1 MLISNASTSNGHK
14 MNIKTYSTAET
25 RFTELFQQ
33 LCERNLDL
41 DMSADNIVA
50 EIISRVAAE
59 GDAALFDYTQRFDGL
74 NLETTGIE
82 VQTAEINK
90 ACDSLQPEQLKNLEL
105 AIERVRIFHQRQ
117 LRQSWF
123 DDNEPGI
130 LLGQKITPLQRAGI
144 YVPGGKA
151 SYPSSVIM
159 NAIPAQVAGVDEIIM
174 VSPAPQGYNPAV
186 LAAARLCEVDRIF
199 RIGGAQAIAALAYGT
214 ESVPMVDKIVGPGN
228 IYVALAKRRVFGRV
242 GIDMVAGPSE
252 IMIVADDS
260 ANPVYVAA
268 DLLSQAEH
276 DELAVVA
283 LVTPSQN
290 LIDQVKLELEKQ
302 LSLLHRKEITERSL
316 NNQGALIK
324 TATLDEALALA
335 NRFAAEHLELAVADP
350 LLALSSIKNAGAI
363 FLGHSTPEAL
373 GDYIAGPNHV
383 LPTAGT
389 ARFSS
394 PLGVDD
400 FVKKSSVLSFS
411 KNALDNYG
419 EAVTGL
425 AEMEG
430 LQAHGRAVSLRL
442 KQQVNSK

>member
-1 MLISNASTSNGHK
+1 MD
-14 MNIKTYSTAET
+14 IKTYTTAET
-25 RFTELFQQ
+25 GFSGLFQQ

-41 DMSADNIVA
+41 DLSADNVVE
-50 EIISRVAAE
+50 EIINRVAQE

-74 NLETTGIE
+74 NLESAGIE
-82 VQTAEINK
+82 VEAAEIDH
-90 ACDSLQPEQLKNLEL
+90 ACAALTPEQLKNLEL
-105 AIERVRIFHQRQ
+105 AVERVRTFHQRQ
-117 LRQSWF
+117 LKQSWF
-123 DDNEPGI
+123 DDHEPGI
-130 LLGQKITPLQRAGI
+130 LLGQKVTPLQRAGI

-159 NAIPAQVAGVDEIIM
+159 NAIPAQVAGVEEIIM
-174 VSPAPQGYNPAV
+174 VSPAAQGYNPAV
-186 LAAARLCEVDRIF
+186 LAAARLCGVDRIF
-199 RIGGAQAIAALAYGT
+199 RIGGAQAVAALAYGT

-252 IMIVADDS
+252 IMIVADQS
-260 ANPVYVAA
+260 ANPVFIAA

-283 LVTPSQN
+283 LVTPSQD
-290 LIDQVKLELEKQ
+290 LVDQVKLELEKQ
-302 LSLLHRKEITERSL
+302 LTKLNRKEIAESSL
-316 NNQGALIK
+316 DNQGALI
-324 TATLDEALALA
+324 TTSSLDEALALA

-350 LLALSSIKNAGAI
+350 LLALSLIKNAGAI

-373 GDYIAGPNHV
+373 GDYLAGPNHV

-400 FVKKSSVLSFS
+400 FLKKSSVLSFS
-411 KNALDNYG
+411 RAALKNYG
-419 EAVTGL
+419 ESVMAL

-430 LQAHGRAVSLRL
+430 LDAHGRAVSLRL
-442 KQQVNSK
+442 ADKGE

>member
-1 MLISNASTSNGHK
+1 MD
-14 MNIKTYSTAET
+14 IKTYTTAET
-25 RFTELFQQ
+25 GFSGLFQQ

-41 DMSADNIVA
+41 DLSADNVVA
-50 EIISRVAAE
+50 EIINRVAQE

-74 NLETTGIE
+74 NLESAGIE
-82 VQTAEINK
+82 VEAAEIDH
-90 ACDSLQPEQLKNLEL
+90 ACAALTPEQLKNLEL
-105 AIERVRIFHQRQ
+105 AVERVRTFHQRQ
-117 LRQSWF
+117 LKQSWF
-123 DDNEPGI
+123 DDHEPGI
-130 LLGQKITPLQRAGI
+130 LLGQKVTPLQRAGI

-159 NAIPAQVAGVDEIIM
+159 NAIPAQVAGVEEIIM
-174 VSPAPQGYNPAV
+174 VSPAAQGYNPAV
-186 LAAARLCEVDRIF
+186 LAAARLCGVDRIF
-199 RIGGAQAIAALAYGT
+199 RLGGAQAVAALAYGT

-252 IMIVADDS
+252 IMIVADQS
-260 ANPVYVAA
+260 ANPVFIAA

-283 LVTPSQN
+283 LVTPSQD
-290 LIDQVKLELEKQ
+290 LVDQVKLELEKQ
-302 LSLLHRKEITERSL
+302 LAKLNRKEIAESSL
-316 NNQGALIK
+316 DNQGALI
-324 TATLDEALALA
+324 TTSSLDEALALA

-373 GDYIAGPNHV
+373 GDYLAGPNHV

-400 FVKKSSVLSFS
+400 FLKKSSVLSFS
-411 KNALDNYG
+411 QKALTGYG
-419 EAVTGL
+419 AAVTGL

-430 LQAHGRAVSLRL
+430 LEAHGRAVSLRL
-442 KQQVNSK
+442 KPQVD

>member
-1 MLISNASTSNGHK
+1 MD
-14 MNIKTYSTAET
+14 IKTYTTAET
-25 RFTELFQQ
+25 GFSGLFQQ

-41 DMSADNIVA
+41 DLSADNVVV
-50 EIISRVAAE
+50 EIINRVAQE

-74 NLETTGIE
+74 NLESAGIE
-82 VQTAEINK
+82 VEAAEIDH
-90 ACDSLQPEQLKNLEL
+90 ACAALTPEQLKNLEL
-105 AIERVRIFHQRQ
+105 AVERVRTFHQRQ
-117 LRQSWF
+117 LKQSWF
-123 DDNEPGI
+123 DDHEPGI
-130 LLGQKITPLQRAGI
+130 LLGQKVTPLQRAGI

-159 NAIPAQVAGVDEIIM
+159 NAIPAQVAGVEEIIM
-174 VSPAPQGYNPAV
+174 VSPAAQGYNPAV
-186 LAAARLCEVDRIF
+186 LAAARLCGVDRIF
-199 RIGGAQAIAALAYGT
+199 RLGGAQAVAALAYGT

-252 IMIVADDS
+252 IMIVADQS
-260 ANPVYVAA
+260 ANPVFIAA

-283 LVTPSQN
+283 LVTPSQD
-290 LIDQVKLELEKQ
+290 LVDQVKLELEKQ
-302 LSLLHRKEITERSL
+302 LAKLNRKEIAESSL
-316 NNQGALIK
+316 DNQGALI
-324 TATLDEALALA
+324 TTSSLDEALALA

-373 GDYIAGPNHV
+373 GDYLAGPNHV

-400 FVKKSSVLSFS
+400 FLKKSSVLSFS
-411 KNALDNYG
+411 QKALTGYG
-419 EAVTGL
+419 AAVTGL

-430 LQAHGRAVSLRL
+430 LEAHGRAVSLRL
-442 KQQVNSK
+442 KPQVD

>member
-1 MLISNASTSNGHK
+1 
-14 MNIKTYSTAET
+14 
-25 RFTELFQQ
+25 
-33 LCERNLDL
+33 
-41 DMSADNIVA
+41 
-50 EIISRVAAE
+50 
-59 GDAALFDYTQRFDGL
+59 
-74 NLETTGIE
+74 
-82 VQTAEINK
+82 
-90 ACDSLQPEQLKNLEL
+90 
-105 AIERVRIFHQRQ
+105 
-117 LRQSWF
+117 
-123 DDNEPGI
+123 
-130 LLGQKITPLQRAGI
+130 
-144 YVPGGKA
+144 
-151 SYPSSVIM
+151 
-159 NAIPAQVAGVDEIIM
+159 
-174 VSPAPQGYNPAV
+174 
-186 LAAARLCEVDRIF
+186 
-199 RIGGAQAIAALAYGT
+199 
-214 ESVPMVDKIVGPGN
+214 
-228 IYVALAKRRVFGRV
+228 
-242 GIDMVAGPSE
+242 
-252 IMIVADDS
+252 MIVADDS

-283 LVTPSQN
+283 LVTPSQE
-290 LIDQVKLELEKQ
+290 LIDQVKFELEKQ
-302 LSLLHRKEITERSL
+302 LSLLDRKEIAEHSL
-316 NNQGALIK
+316 DNQGALIK

-411 KNALDNYG
+411 KTALDDYS